1 MKTLPKILIATSCVA
16 LTTLGIVHSEESR
29 KANGNKL
36 PPIPEL
42 KTLVLGG
49 REPSEDELVAMQKGN
64 YLLHAH
70 NNELTKIPV
79 EKSRLPYDPQG
90 HAQVT
95 YTALSPDG
103 VVYVN
108 QCSMICKS
116 TDGGKTWTSYPRE
129 WGEDGKGHFQ
139 ILNDG
144 KFISVWAQKNGPA
157 EVMESN
163 DEGRSWQKISE
174 FSPLVPGLEFRTR
187 ALPLYRLPDD
197 TLLWTAKF
205 ADPDDDV
212 WYVDVAMF
220 RSEDGGMTW
229 SRALEFCEHGPEG
242 GITRLPSGRLLA
254 VVRYQRPTWVSDP
267 ENLIEL
273 TRGGATN
280 VRITYPFKHLFLL
293 DSDDDGRSWTNFRQL
308 TTAFGQCYGFPA
320 ALSDGTVVVVRHN
333 GYNSNRSGV
342 AMISYDEGQTWEDE
356 AYYLYAPE
364 MGRQGNAGYAQSMLL
379 ADDVILTIA
388 GTTRNLGSHAA
399 AVGQSDL
406 TAIRWKPLKD

>member
-1 MKTLPKILIATSCVA
+1 MKTLPKILIATSCVT

-29 KANGNKL
+29 KVNGNKL

-157 EVMESN
+157 EVME
-163 DEGRSWQKISE
+163 
-174 FSPLVPGLEFRTR
+174 
-187 ALPLYRLPDD
+187 
-197 TLLWTAKF
+197 
-205 ADPDDDV
+205 
-212 WYVDVAMF
+212 
-220 RSEDGGMTW
+220 
-229 SRALEFCEHGPEG
+229 
-242 GITRLPSGRLLA
+242 
-254 VVRYQRPTWVSDP
+254 
-267 ENLIEL
+267 
-273 TRGGATN
+273 
-280 VRITYPFKHLFLL
+280 
-293 DSDDDGRSWTNFRQL
+293 
-308 TTAFGQCYGFPA
+308 
-320 ALSDGTVVVVRHN
+320 
-333 GYNSNRSGV
+333 
-342 AMISYDEGQTWEDE
+342 
-356 AYYLYAPE
+356 
-364 MGRQGNAGYAQSMLL
+364 
-379 ADDVILTIA
+379 
-388 GTTRNLGSHAA
+388 
-399 AVGQSDL
+399 
-406 TAIRWKPLKD
+406 